1 MKKYFQFSGTINGT
15 TYLLRLLFTMLM
27 SIPLLVISMMGLGT
41 AVFGYL
47 GYDLEEAATFG
58 PQEQQE
64 MGEKLGMAMVENPS
78 EVMSGL
84 ISNISAGIIIAFI
97 VFLIPV
103 IWFYWATC
111 YKRISTLFPSTA
123 FKVFIGFIVI
133 EAILDILPIA
143 LGGST
148 MTAFS
153 AIVGLGIFIF
163 LLSKNST
170 IANHHDIHHHPT
182 QHLYVET
189 IET

>member
-27 SIPLLVISMMGLGT
+27 SIPLLVISIMGLGT

-78 EVMSGL
+78 EVISGL
-84 ISNISAGIIIAFI
+84 ISNISGGIIIAFI

-103 IWFYWATC
+103 VWFYWATC
-111 YKRISTLFPSTA
+111 YKRISALFPSTA

-170 IANHHDIHHHPT
+170 IGEHDG
-182 QHLYVET
+182 
-189 IET
+189 

>member
-1 MKKYFQFSGTINGT
+1 MKKFFQFSGTINGT
-15 TYLLRLLFTMLM
+15 TYLLRLLFTILM
-27 SIPLLVISMMGLGT
+27 SIPLFVISMMGLST

-111 YKRISTLFPSTA
+111 YKRISALFPSTA

-170 IANHHDIHHHPT
+170 IGEHDG
-182 QHLYVET
+182 
-189 IET
+189 

>member
-78 EVMSGL
+78 EVMTGL
-84 ISNISAGIIIAFI
+84 ISNISGGIIIAFI
-97 VFLIPV
+97 VFLVPV
-103 IWFYWATC
+103 VWFYWATC
-111 YKRISTLFPSTA
+111 YKRISALFPSSA
-123 FKVFIGFIVI
+123 FKVFIGFIIV
-133 EAILDILPIA
+133 EAILDILPITV
-143 LGGST
+143 GGST
-148 MTAFS
+148 ITAIS

-170 IANHHDIHHHPT
+170 IGEH
-182 QHLYVET
+182 EG
-189 IET
+189 

>member
-1 MKKYFQFSGTINGT
+1 MKKFFQFSGTINGT
-15 TYLLRLLFTMLM
+15 TYLLRLLFTILM
-27 SIPLLVISMMGLGT
+27 SIPLLVISMTGLGT

-84 ISNISAGIIIAFI
+84 ISNISGGIIIAFI

-103 IWFYWATC
+103 VWFYWATC
-111 YKRISTLFPSTA
+111 YKRISALFPSNA
-123 FKVFIGFIVI
+123 FKIFIGFIVI
-133 EAILDILPIA
+133 EAVLDILPIA
-143 LGGST
+143 VGGST
-148 MTAFS
+148 VTAFS
-153 AIVGLGIFIF
+153 VIVGLGIFIF

-170 IANHHDIHHHPT
+170 IEEHDG
-182 QHLYVET
+182 
-189 IET
+189 

>member
-64 MGEKLGMAMVENPS
+64 MGEKLGMAMVENPT

-84 ISNISAGIIIAFI
+84 ISNISGGIIIAFI

-103 IWFYWATC
+103 VWFYWATC
-111 YKRISTLFPSTA
+111 YKRISALFPSTA

-133 EAILDILPIA
+133 EAVLDILPIA
-143 LGGST
+143 IGGST
-148 MTAFS
+148 VTAFS

-170 IANHHDIHHHPT
+170 IGEHDG
-182 QHLYVET
+182 
-189 IET
+189 

>member
-1 MKKYFQFSGTINGT
+1 MKKFFQFSGTINGT
-15 TYLLRLLFTMLM
+15 TYLLRLLFTILM

-103 IWFYWATC
+103 VWFYWATC
-111 YKRISTLFPSTA
+111 YKRISALFPSTA

-133 EAILDILPIA
+133 EAVLDILPIA
-143 LGGST
+143 IGGST
-148 MTAFS
+148 ITAFS

-170 IANHHDIHHHPT
+170 IGEHDG
-182 QHLYVET
+182 
-189 IET
+189 

>member
-1 MKKYFQFSGTINGT
+1 MKKFFQFSGTINGT

-27 SIPLLVISMMGLGT
+27 SIPLLVISIMGLST

-84 ISNISAGIIIAFI
+84 ISNISGGIIIAFI

-103 IWFYWATC
+103 VWFYWATC
-111 YKRISTLFPSTA
+111 YKRISALFPSTA

-133 EAILDILPIA
+133 EAVLDILPIA
-143 LGGST
+143 VGGST
-148 MTAFS
+148 VTAFS

-170 IANHHDIHHHPT
+170 IGEHDG
-182 QHLYVET
+182 
-189 IET
+189 

>member
-1 MKKYFQFSGTINGT
+1 MKKFFQFSGTINGT
-15 TYLLRLLFTMLM
+15 TYLLRLLFTILM

-103 IWFYWATC
+103 VWFYWATC
-111 YKRISTLFPSTA
+111 YKRISALFPSTA

-133 EAILDILPIA
+133 EAVLDILPIA
-143 LGGST
+143 IGGST
-148 MTAFS
+148 VTAFS

-170 IANHHDIHHHPT
+170 IGEHDG
-182 QHLYVET
+182 
-189 IET
+189 

>member
-1 MKKYFQFSGTINGT
+1 MKKFFQFRGTINGT

-27 SIPLLVISMMGLGT
+27 SIPLLVISIMGLGT

-84 ISNISAGIIIAFI
+84 ISNINAGIIIAFI
-97 VFLIPV
+97 VCLIPV

-111 YKRISTLFPSTA
+111 YKRISALFPSTA

-170 IANHHDIHHHPT
+170 IGEHDG
-182 QHLYVET
+182 
-189 IET
+189 

>member
-97 VFLIPV
+97 VFLVPV

-111 YKRISTLFPSTA
+111 YKRISALFPSTA

-133 EAILDILPIA
+133 EAIMDILPIA
-143 LGGST
+143 VGGST
-148 MTAFS
+148 ITAFS

-170 IANHHDIHHHPT
+170 IGEHDG
-182 QHLYVET
+182 
-189 IET
+189 

>member
-27 SIPLLVISMMGLGT
+27 SIPLLVISIMGLGT

-64 MGEKLGMAMVENPS
+64 MGEKLGMAMVENPT

-84 ISNISAGIIIAFI
+84 ISNISGGIIIAFI

-103 IWFYWATC
+103 VWFYWATC
-111 YKRISTLFPSTA
+111 YKRISALFPSTA

-133 EAILDILPIA
+133 EAVLDILPIA
-143 LGGST
+143 VGGST
-148 MTAFS
+148 ITAFS

-170 IANHHDIHHHPT
+170 IGEHDG
-182 QHLYVET
+182 
-189 IET
+189 

>member
-1 MKKYFQFSGTINGT
+1 MKKFFQFSGTINGT
-15 TYLLRLLFTMLM
+15 TYLLRLLFTILM
-27 SIPLLVISMMGLGT
+27 SIPLFFISLYGASL
-41 AVFGYL
+41 AVLGYL
-47 GYDLEEAATFG
+47 GYSMEDAATFG

-111 YKRISTLFPSTA
+111 YKRISALFPSTA

-133 EAILDILPIA
+133 EAVLDILPIA
-143 LGGST
+143 IGGST
-148 MTAFS
+148 VTAFS

-170 IANHHDIHHHPT
+170 IGEHDG
-182 QHLYVET
+182 
-189 IET
+189 

>member
-1 MKKYFQFSGTINGT
+1 MKKFFQFSGTINGT
-15 TYLLRLLFTMLM
+15 TYLLRLLFTILM
-27 SIPLLVISMMGLGT
+27 SIPLLVISIMGLST

-58 PQEQQE
+58 PQEQQD

-84 ISNISAGIIIAFI
+84 ISNISGGIIIAFI

-103 IWFYWATC
+103 VWFYWATC
-111 YKRISTLFPSTA
+111 YKRISALFPSTA

-133 EAILDILPIA
+133 EAVLDILPIA
-143 LGGST
+143 VGGST
-148 MTAFS
+148 LTAFS
-153 AIVGLGIFIF
+153 AILGLGIFIF

-170 IANHHDIHHHPT
+170 IGEHDG
-182 QHLYVET
+182 
-189 IET
+189 

>member
-78 EVMSGL
+78 EVISGL

-111 YKRISTLFPSTA
+111 YKRISALFPSTA

-170 IANHHDIHHHPT
+170 IGEHDG
-182 QHLYVET
+182 
-189 IET
+189 

>member
-1 MKKYFQFSGTINGT
+1 MKKFFQFSGTINGT

-27 SIPLLVISMMGLGT
+27 SIPLLVISIMGLGT

-84 ISNISAGIIIAFI
+84 ISNISGGIIIAFI

-103 IWFYWATC
+103 VWFYWATC
-111 YKRISTLFPSTA
+111 YKRISALFPSTA

-133 EAILDILPIA
+133 EAVLDILPIA
-143 LGGST
+143 VGGPT
-148 MTAFS
+148 ITAFS
-153 AIVGLGIFIF
+153 ALVGLGIFIF

-170 IANHHDIHHHPT
+170 IGEHDG
-182 QHLYVET
+182 
-189 IET
+189 

>member
-1 MKKYFQFSGTINGT
+1 MKKFFQFSGTINGT

-27 SIPLLVISMMGLGT
+27 SIPLLVISTIGLST

-64 MGEKLGMAMVENPS
+64 MGEKLGMAMVENPT

-84 ISNISAGIIIAFI
+84 ISNISGGIIIAFI

-103 IWFYWATC
+103 VWFYWATC
-111 YKRISTLFPSTA
+111 YKRISALFPSTA

-133 EAILDILPIA
+133 EAVLDILPIA
-143 LGGST
+143 IGVST
-148 MTAFS
+148 VTAFS

-170 IANHHDIHHHPT
+170 IGEHDG
-182 QHLYVET
+182 
-189 IET
+189 

>member
-64 MGEKLGMAMVENPS
+64 MGEKLGMAMVENPT

-84 ISNISAGIIIAFI
+84 ISNISGGIIIAFI

-111 YKRISTLFPSTA
+111 YKRISALFPSTA
-123 FKVFIGFIVI
+123 FKVFIGFIII

-143 LGGST
+143 VGGTSI
-148 MTAFS
+148 TALSFF
-153 AIVGLGIFIF
+153 VGLGIFIF

-170 IANHHDIHHHPT
+170 IGEHNG
-182 QHLYVET
+182 
-189 IET
+189 

>member
-1 MKKYFQFSGTINGT
+1 MKKFFQFSGTINGT
-15 TYLLRLLFTMLM
+15 TYLLRLLFTILM
-27 SIPLLVISMMGLGT
+27 SIPLLVISMTGLGT

-64 MGEKLGMAMVENPS
+64 MGEKLGMAMIENPS

-84 ISNISAGIIIAFI
+84 ISNIGGGIIVAFI

-103 IWFYWATC
+103 VWFYWATC
-111 YKRISTLFPSTA
+111 YKRISALFPSTA

-133 EAILDILPIA
+133 EAVLDILPIA
-143 LGGST
+143 VGGPT
-148 MTAFS
+148 ITAFS

-163 LLSKNST
+163 LLTKNST
-170 IANHHDIHHHPT
+170 IGEHDG
-182 QHLYVET
+182 
-189 IET
+189 

>member
-27 SIPLLVISMMGLGT
+27 SIPLLVISMIGLGT
-41 AVFGYL
+41 AVFEYL

-78 EVMSGL
+78 EVMTGL
-84 ISNISAGIIIAFI
+84 ISNISGGVIIAFI

-103 IWFYWATC
+103 VWFYWATC
-111 YKRISTLFPSTA
+111 YKRISALFPSTA

-133 EAILDILPIA
+133 EAVLDILPIA
-143 LGGST
+143 VGGST
-148 MTAFS
+148 IIAFS
-153 AIVGLGIFIF
+153 AIAGLGIFIF

-170 IANHHDIHHHPT
+170 IGEHDG
-182 QHLYVET
+182 
-189 IET
+189 

>member
-27 SIPLLVISMMGLGT
+27 SIPLLVISIMGLGT

-84 ISNISAGIIIAFI
+84 ISNINAGIIIAFI
-97 VFLIPV
+97 VCLIPV

-111 YKRISTLFPSTA
+111 YKRISALFPSSA
-123 FKVFIGFIVI
+123 FKVFIGFIIV
-133 EAILDILPIA
+133 EAILDILPITV
-143 LGGST
+143 GGSLIT
-148 MTAFS
+148 VLS

-170 IANHHDIHHHPT
+170 IGEH
-182 QHLYVET
+182 EG
-189 IET
+189 

>member
-1 MKKYFQFSGTINGT
+1 MKKFFQFSGTINGT
-15 TYLLRLLFTMLM
+15 TYLLRLLFTILM
-27 SIPLLVISMMGLGT
+27 SIPLLIISITGLGT

-84 ISNISAGIIIAFI
+84 ISNISGGIIIAFI

-103 IWFYWATC
+103 VWFYWATC
-111 YKRISTLFPSTA
+111 YKRISALFPSTA

-133 EAILDILPIA
+133 EAVLDILPIA
-143 LGGST
+143 VGGST
-148 MTAFS
+148 ITAFS

-163 LLSKNST
+163 LLTKNST
-170 IANHHDIHHHPT
+170 IGEHDG
-182 QHLYVET
+182 
-189 IET
+189 

>member
-1 MKKYFQFSGTINGT
+1 MKKFFQFSGTINGT

-27 SIPLLVISMMGLGT
+27 SIPLLVISIMGLGT

-84 ISNISAGIIIAFI
+84 ISNISGGIIIAFI

-103 IWFYWATC
+103 VWFYWATC
-111 YKRISTLFPSTA
+111 YKRISALFPSTA

-133 EAILDILPIA
+133 EAVLDILPIA
-143 LGGST
+143 VGGST
-148 MTAFS
+148 VTAFS
-153 AIVGLGIFIF
+153 AILGLGIFIF
-163 LLSKNST
+163 LLSKNSS
-170 IANHHDIHHHPT
+170 IGEHDG
-182 QHLYVET
+182 
-189 IET
+189 

>member
-84 ISNISAGIIIAFI
+84 ISNINAGIIIAFI
-97 VFLIPV
+97 VCLIPV

-111 YKRISTLFPSTA
+111 YKRISALFPSTA

-170 IANHHDIHHHPT
+170 IGEHDG
-182 QHLYVET
+182 
-189 IET
+189 

>member
-27 SIPLLVISMMGLGT
+27 SIPLLAISMMGLGT

-111 YKRISTLFPSTA
+111 YKRISALFPSTA

-143 LGGST
+143 IGGST

-170 IANHHDIHHHPT
+170 IGEHDG
-182 QHLYVET
+182 
-189 IET
+189 

>member
-1 MKKYFQFSGTINGT
+1 MKKFFQFSGTINGT
-15 TYLLRLLFTMLM
+15 TYLLRLLFTILM

-111 YKRISTLFPSTA
+111 YKRISALFPSTA

-133 EAILDILPIA
+133 EAVLDILPIA
-143 LGGST
+143 VGGST
-148 MTAFS
+148 VTAFS

-170 IANHHDIHHHPT
+170 IGEHDG
-182 QHLYVET
+182 
-189 IET
+189 

>member
-103 IWFYWATC
+103 VWFYWATC
-111 YKRISTLFPSTA
+111 YKRISALFPSTA

-143 LGGST
+143 IGGST

-170 IANHHDIHHHPT
+170 IGEHDG
-182 QHLYVET
+182 
-189 IET
+189 

>member
-27 SIPLLVISMMGLGT
+27 SIPLLIISMMGLGT

-64 MGEKLGMAMVENPS
+64 MREKLGMAMVENPS

-84 ISNISAGIIIAFI
+84 ISNISVGIIIAFI

-111 YKRISTLFPSTA
+111 FKRISALFPSTA
-123 FKVFIGFIVI
+123 FKVFIGFVLI
-133 EAILDILPIA
+133 EAVLDILPIA
-143 LGGST
+143 VGGST

-170 IANHHDIHHHPT
+170 IGEHDG
-182 QHLYVET
+182 
-189 IET
+189 

>member
-1 MKKYFQFSGTINGT
+1 
-15 TYLLRLLFTMLM
+15 MLM
-27 SIPLLVISMMGLGT
+27 SIPLVVISLTGLGT

-78 EVMSGL
+78 EVMTGL
-84 ISNISAGIIIAFI
+84 ISNISGGIIIAFI

-103 IWFYWATC
+103 VWFYWATC
-111 YKRISTLFPSTA
+111 YKRISALFPSTA

-133 EAILDILPIA
+133 EAVLDILPIA
-143 LGGST
+143 IGGST
-148 MTAFS
+148 VTAFS

-170 IANHHDIHHHPT
+170 IGEHDG
-182 QHLYVET
+182 
-189 IET
+189 

>member
-27 SIPLLVISMMGLGT
+27 SIPLLVISIIGLST

-84 ISNISAGIIIAFI
+84 ISNISGGIIILFI

-103 IWFYWATC
+103 VWFYWATC
-111 YKRISTLFPSTA
+111 YKRISALFPSTA

-143 LGGST
+143 VGGTSI
-148 MTAFS
+148 TALS
-153 AIVGLGIFIF
+153 AFVGLGIFIF

-170 IANHHDIHHHPT
+170 IGEHDG
-182 QHLYVET
+182 
-189 IET
+189 

>member
-15 TYLLRLLFTMLM
+15 TYLLRLLFTILM
-27 SIPLLVISMMGLGT
+27 SIPLLVISMMGLST

-64 MGEKLGMAMVENPS
+64 MGEKLGMALVENPS

-111 YKRISTLFPSTA
+111 YKRISALFPSTA

-133 EAILDILPIA
+133 EAVLDILPIA
-143 LGGST
+143 VGGST
-148 MTAFS
+148 LTAFS
-153 AIVGLGIFIF
+153 AILGLGIFIF
-163 LLSKNST
+163 LLSKNSS
-170 IANHHDIHHHPT
+170 IGEHDG
-182 QHLYVET
+182 
-189 IET
+189 

>member
-1 MKKYFQFSGTINGT
+1 MKKFFQFSGTINGT
-15 TYLLRLLFTMLM
+15 TYLLRLLFTILM
-27 SIPLLVISMMGLGT
+27 SIPLFFISLYGASL
-41 AVFGYL
+41 AVLGYL
-47 GYDLEEAATFG
+47 GYSMEDAATFG

-64 MGEKLGMAMVENPS
+64 MGEKLGMAMVENPT

-84 ISNISAGIIIAFI
+84 ISNISGGIIIAFI

-103 IWFYWATC
+103 VWFYWATC
-111 YKRISTLFPSTA
+111 YKRISALFPSTA

-170 IANHHDIHHHPT
+170 IGEHDG
-182 QHLYVET
+182 
-189 IET
+189 

>member
-1 MKKYFQFSGTINGT
+1 MKKFFQFSGTINGT
-15 TYLLRLLFTMLM
+15 TYLLRLLFTILM

-103 IWFYWATC
+103 VWFYWATC
-111 YKRISTLFPSTA
+111 YKRISALFPSTA

-133 EAILDILPIA
+133 EAVLDILPIA
-143 LGGST
+143 VGGST
-148 MTAFS
+148 VTAFS

-170 IANHHDIHHHPT
+170 IGEHDG
-182 QHLYVET
+182 
-189 IET
+189 

>member
-1 MKKYFQFSGTINGT
+1 MKKFFQFSGTINGT

-27 SIPLLVISMMGLGT
+27 SIPLLVISTIGLST

-58 PQEQQE
+58 PHEQQE
-64 MGEKLGMAMVENPS
+64 MGEKLGLAMVENPS

-103 IWFYWATC
+103 VWFYWATC
-111 YKRISTLFPSTA
+111 YKRISALFPSTA

-133 EAILDILPIA
+133 EAVLDILPIA
-143 LGGST
+143 VGGST
-148 MTAFS
+148 VTAFS

-170 IANHHDIHHHPT
+170 IGEHDG
-182 QHLYVET
+182 
-189 IET
+189 

>member
-27 SIPLLVISMMGLGT
+27 SIPLLVISIMGLGT

-64 MGEKLGMAMVENPS
+64 MGEKLGMAMVENPT

-84 ISNISAGIIIAFI
+84 ISNISGGIIIAFI

-103 IWFYWATC
+103 VWFYWATC
-111 YKRISTLFPSTA
+111 YKRISALFPSTA

-170 IANHHDIHHHPT
+170 IGEHDG
-182 QHLYVET
+182 
-189 IET
+189 

>member
-1 MKKYFQFSGTINGT
+1 MKKFFQFSGTINGT
-15 TYLLRLLFTMLM
+15 TYLLRLLFTILM
-27 SIPLLVISMMGLGT
+27 SIPLLVISIMGLST

-84 ISNISAGIIIAFI
+84 ISNISGGIIIAFI

-103 IWFYWATC
+103 VWFYWATC
-111 YKRISTLFPSTA
+111 YKRISALFPSTA

-133 EAILDILPIA
+133 EAVLDILPIA
-143 LGGST
+143 VGGST
-148 MTAFS
+148 LTAFS
-153 AIVGLGIFIF
+153 AILGLGIFIF

-170 IANHHDIHHHPT
+170 IGEHDG
-182 QHLYVET
+182 
-189 IET
+189 

>member
-1 MKKYFQFSGTINGT
+1 MKKFFQFRGTINGT

-27 SIPLLVISMMGLGT
+27 SIPLLVISMIGLAT

-58 PQEQQE
+58 PQEQQD

-78 EVMSGL
+78 EVMTGL
-84 ISNISAGIIIAFI
+84 ISNISGGVIIAFI

-103 IWFYWATC
+103 VWFYWATC
-111 YKRISTLFPSTA
+111 YKRISALFPSTA
-123 FKVFIGFIVI
+123 FKVFIGFIII
-133 EAILDILPIA
+133 EAVLDILPIA
-143 LGGST
+143 VGGST
-148 MTAFS
+148 ITAFS

-170 IANHHDIHHHPT
+170 IGEHDG
-182 QHLYVET
+182 
-189 IET
+189 